1 MSVAPLHAARA
12 TMIKCGILLIVTLIL
27 FLSGKTSPL
36 AQEVEEYHIKAVFL
50 LNLAHFVTWP
60 AQTSETSETAEA
72 GKTFVIGIYGPD
84 PFGPILDQVIVGE
97 RVHNWSIT
105 INRYSQLSELALRPC
120 SLLFIHSSKLPEWEQ
135 LVQYLAGSPVLT
147 VADSVGFP
155 QQGGMVNLLKKGQT
169 IQIQINHDAVLKSG
183 LSMSAKLLN
192 LAHIVK

>member
-1 MSVAPLHAARA
+1 MR
-12 TMIKCGILLIVTLIL
+12 KCQTLLAVTLVL
-27 FLSGKTSPL
+27 FCCGTTSSF

-50 LNLAHFVTWP
+50 LNLSHFVTWP
-60 AQTSETSETAEA
+60 AETSETSETSETAEA
-72 GKTFVIGIYGPD
+72 EKTFVIGIYGPD

-97 RVHNWSIT
+97 RVHNRSIT
-105 INRYSQLSELALRPC
+105 IKRYSQLSELALRPC

-135 LVQYLAGSPVLT
+135 FVQYLAGSPVLT
-147 VADSVGFP
+147 VADSIGFP

-169 IQIQINHDAVLKSG
+169 IQIQVNHDAVLKSG

>member
-1 MSVAPLHAARA
+1 MSAAPPHAVRA
-12 TMIKCGILLIVTLIL
+12 LMKKCVILLAVTLVL
-27 FLSGKTSPL
+27 FFNGKISPL
-36 AQEVEEYHIKAVFL
+36 AQEVGEYHIKAIFL

-60 AQTSETSETAEA
+60 AEKTMETEEP
-72 GKTFVIGIYGPD
+72 FIIGIYGPD
-84 PFGPILDQVIVGE
+84 PFGSILDQAVAGE
-97 RVHNWSIT
+97 RIHNRPIT
-105 INRYSQLSELALRPC
+105 IKRYSQLSEIVLRSC

-135 LVQYLAGSPVLT
+135 LVQHLAGSPVLT

-169 IQIQINHDAVLKSG
+169 IQIQVNHDAVLKSG